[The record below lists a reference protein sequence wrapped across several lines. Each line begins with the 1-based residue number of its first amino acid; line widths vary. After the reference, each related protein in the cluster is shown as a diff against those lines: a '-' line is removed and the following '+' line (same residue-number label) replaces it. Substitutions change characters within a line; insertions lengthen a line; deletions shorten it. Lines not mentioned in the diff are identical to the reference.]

1 MKPEPGSE
9 ILGKTLNILS
19 QVAWKLA
26 TRFVL
31 FFLVFYSYF
40 EIFQFAFRALSFKA
54 KCSFALFCHVEYE
67 TVISLVTNGEVC
79 GALMSD
85 TNESSGKWC
94 LVFILQQQSFYF
106 NFSNLQLTLPP
117 SPLAII
123 ITIIVQQFLFCF
135 VSSDEAWPR
144 HKWFSNDF
152 IRSKKIYFSEVGHFN
167 HKDWRKY
174 NLKPCYL
181 QNWTCLWSSIIF
193 KIISLLLSS
202 ESWYLRLKP
211 RVVLR
216 EWNYQLRPETPGW
229 WSELGVDCLFDGYLR
244 LDNVRLREYNGRPG
258 DCH

>member
-1 MKPEPGSE
+1 
-9 ILGKTLNILS
+9 
-19 QVAWKLA
+19 
-26 TRFVL
+26 
-31 FFLVFYSYF
+31 
-40 EIFQFAFRALSFKA
+40 
-54 KCSFALFCHVEYE
+54 
-67 TVISLVTNGEVC
+67 
-79 GALMSD
+79 MSD

-244 LDNVRLREYNGRPG
+244 LDNVRLSRERIQWETRRLSLWWTGQLTSCDIIITNHHHHLDDHCWDNNKHWLHALP
-258 DCH
+258 H

>member
-1 MKPEPGSE
+1 M
-9 ILGKTLNILS
+9 
-19 QVAWKLA
+19 
-26 TRFVL
+26 
-31 FFLVFYSYF
+31 
-40 EIFQFAFRALSFKA
+40 
-54 KCSFALFCHVEYE
+54 
-67 TVISLVTNGEVC
+67 ISLVTNGEVC
-79 GALMSD
+79 GVLMSD

-216 EWNYQLRPETPGW
+216 EWNHQLRPETPGW

-244 LDNVRLREYNGRPG
+244 LDNVRLSRENTMG
-258 DCH
+258 DQETVIMMNRSAHILWHNHH